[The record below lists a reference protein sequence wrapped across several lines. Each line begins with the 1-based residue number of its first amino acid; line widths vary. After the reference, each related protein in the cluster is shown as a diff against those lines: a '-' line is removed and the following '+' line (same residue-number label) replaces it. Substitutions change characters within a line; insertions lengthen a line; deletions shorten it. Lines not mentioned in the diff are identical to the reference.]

1 MSEALVNQVK
11 RKLNITWNDEDTEAR
26 VSDIMG
32 GATSTLLHRLGIA
45 DPNFD
50 FSVAGD
56 ENTLYLNYCLYE
68 RDHCLSEFFI
78 NYAEMIAST
87 RARHIVKQYEE
98 AGDTANE

>member
-1 MSEALVNQVK
+1 MSERLTEQVK
-11 RKLNITWNDEDTEAR
+11 RKLNITWNDEDTEKR
-26 VSDIMG
+26 VADIMG

-50 FSVAGD
+50 FSVLGD
-56 ENTLYLNYCLYE
+56 ENTLFLNYCLYE
-68 RDHCLSEFFI
+68 RDHCLNEFFV

-98 AGDTANE
+98 VTADE

>member
-1 MSEALVNQVK
+1 MSEILVKQVK
-11 RKLNITWNDEDTEAR
+11 RKLNITWSDDDTDAR
-26 VSDIMG
+26 VLDIMG

-45 DPNFD
+45 DPDFD

-56 ENTLYLNYCLYE
+56 ENTLFLNYCLYE

-87 RARHIVKQYEE
+87 RAKRIVKQYTE